1 LRTPARRPR
10 GPAARLVRCASEVA
24 KAGTVR
30 PVGIY
35 GYYLRVTPEE
45 LKRAL
50 ADDGWARE
58 FVYDRCRS
66 GGPLDERWLGVDK
79 AWEGIF
85 YVLAQAGLPHQLI
98 DGRVLISPVDGE
110 PPTPRYFDTDEVAA
124 IARFLALQPFAEL
137 VVAAERETAPAAR
150 AYRPEGDWDDFYRDF
165 ITGHGVY
172 LPEFFAEAA
181 KAGDAVVLHLAF

>member
-1 LRTPARRPR
+1 MHSSPSSVQPSRPPRPISPRR
-10 GPAARLVRCASEVA
+10 A
-24 KAGTVR
+24 KADTVR

-45 LKRAL
+45 LNRAQ

-66 GGPLDERWLGVDK
+66 GGPLDERWFGVDK

-98 DGRVLISPVDGE
+98 DGRVLISPAYGE

-137 VVAAERETAPAAR
+137 VVAADGETAPGAGV
-150 AYRPEGDWDDFYRDF
+150 YRPEGECDDLYWKF
-165 ITGHGVY
+165 ITQRAVG